1 MNSKRNFLI
10 IVGLVCLI
18 TPDTF
23 GGNSIQH
30 NNHIEKNN
38 DESKLTL
45 ETNLSED
52 NEGLTRV
59 MCAPTIQNLDS
70 TYLIPQIEIRYKV
83 INNVTPSDARNIAND
98 EIEISFLVNGVI
110 LEKIIDFGEVYYDRE
125 GLTCFVYS
133 SIAEKSYKVQVIDN
147 DTLSITKTVFFDGE
161 ASIQWIKTYQ
171 SFWTLAECD
180 GDC

>member
-1 MNSKRNFLI
+1 MNSKRNYLI
-10 IVGLVCLI
+10 IAGLVCLI

-23 GGNSIQH
+23 GRNNIQRI
-30 NNHIEKNN
+30 NHIEKNN

-45 ETNLSED
+45 EINLSEE

-59 MCAPTIQNLDS
+59 MYARTIQSPDS
-70 TYLIPQIEIRYKV
+70 THLIPQIEIRYKR
-83 INNVTPSDARNIAND
+83 INNLTPSDARNIAND
-98 EIEISFLVNGVI
+98 EIEISFFVNGVI
-110 LEKIIDFGEVYYDRE
+110 LEKIIDFGEVSYDRE
-125 GLTCFVYS
+125 GFTCFVYS

-161 ASIQWIKTYQ
+161 ASIQWIKTFKSY
-171 SFWTLAECD
+171 WTLADCE

>member
-23 GGNSIQH
+23 GGISIQCI
-30 NNHIEKNN
+30 NHIEKNN

-45 ETNLSED
+45 EINLSEE
-52 NEGLTRV
+52 NEGLTKATYAR
-59 MCAPTIQNLDS
+59 TIQTQDS

-83 INNVTPSDARNIAND
+83 INKLPPSDARNIAND

-110 LEKIIDFGEVYYDRE
+110 LEKIIDFGEMSYDRE
-125 GLTCFVYS
+125 GFTCFVYS
-133 SIAEKSYKVQVIDN
+133 SIAEKSYEVQVIDN

-161 ASIQWIKTYQ
+161 ASIQWIKTYKR
-171 SFWTLAECD
+171 FWTLAECD